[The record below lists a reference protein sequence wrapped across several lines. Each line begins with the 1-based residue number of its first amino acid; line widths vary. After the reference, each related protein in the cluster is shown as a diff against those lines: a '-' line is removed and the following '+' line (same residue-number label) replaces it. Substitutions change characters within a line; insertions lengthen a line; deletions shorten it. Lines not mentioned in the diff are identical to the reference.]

1 MQLSPSRTQ
10 KLSSEDKCVER
21 KKKCLVQFHGEKL
34 PLYLL
39 IFKMYDNFL
48 VL

>member
-1 MQLSPSRTQ
+1 MQFSRTQ
-10 KLSSEDKCVER
+10 KLSSEDKFVG

-39 IFKMYDNFL
+39 IFKIYDNFL